1 MCAVIA
7 EKMEF
12 FGKNHV
18 MIPWHDS
25 VRDESVP
32 IKKASIKDRATLIG
46 RAGMIELSC
55 GTGAWRVRDSMNI
68 LGRVIGV
75 AVTADVGLTSINFSV
90 SDNDQFYSESLTLTG
105 TGVNTEKLMQME
117 NFMDEM
123 VLHDGNYTLGE
134 VHRMLDE
141 IDKAPQHWGN
151 VSAGLASGLACSSFT
166 FLLGGGLTE
175 MAGAFVG
182 AAIGHYVRKKM
193 LGRKLQLVLAICTS
207 VAAACLSYELVFL
220 LLRFLFHVE
229 TSHEAGYIG
238 SMLFIIPGFP
248 LITSGLD
255 MAKQDM
261 RSGLERLGHALVII
275 VSGTMTGWLVAYFM
289 HIQPGNFLPLGLSPL
304 TLFLLRL
311 PASFCGVFGF
321 STMYNSS
328 PKMSTTAGL
337 IGMISN
343 TLRLELIDLFGIPGA
358 AAAFIDALVSGLIA
372 SKVHHRLGYPRIA
385 LTVPSIVIMV
395 PGMFMY
401 KSVYYLGTGA
411 LSVGMGWMT
420 KAILMVVCMPLGLLF
435 ARVLTD
441 RRWRYD
447 N

>member
-18 MIPWHDS
+18 MIPWHES
-25 VRDESVP
+25 VKDESVP

-117 NFMDEM
+117 SFMDEM

-193 LGRKLQLVLAICTS
+193 LGKRLQLVLAICTS
-207 VAAACLSYELVFL
+207 VAAACLSY
-220 LLRFLFHVE
+220 
-229 TSHEAGYIG
+229 
-238 SMLFIIPGFP
+238 
-248 LITSGLD
+248 
-255 MAKQDM
+255 
-261 RSGLERLGHALVII
+261 
-275 VSGTMTGWLVAYFM
+275 
-289 HIQPGNFLPLGLSPL
+289 
-304 TLFLLRL
+304 
-311 PASFCGVFGF
+311 
-321 STMYNSS
+321 
-328 PKMSTTAGL
+328 
-337 IGMISN
+337 
-343 TLRLELIDLFGIPGA
+343 
-358 AAAFIDALVSGLIA
+358 
-372 SKVHHRLGYPRIA
+372 
-385 LTVPSIVIMV
+385 
-395 PGMFMY
+395 
-401 KSVYYLGTGA
+401 
-411 LSVGMGWMT
+411 
-420 KAILMVVCMPLGLLF
+420 
-435 ARVLTD
+435 
-441 RRWRYD
+441 
-447 N
+447 